1 VATGAES
8 GVKSGVDSKVQSE
21 VQSEVTSG
29 VLVKGKGRVAITGAT
44 GFLGSHLTERLLKDG
59 YEVSILARSEEKAA
73 QFTGRVHNI
82 VIADIADRAA
92 MVKLVEGAD
101 YVFHLVSN
109 FRTASGP
116 PESYHKINVE
126 GTKAVVD
133 AALAAGVKRF
143 VHCATIGV
151 HGNVKSSPADENTA
165 YAPGDLYQ
173 ETKLEA
179 QQYVESVIGKTEM
192 EVVIVRPC
200 SMYGPG
206 DMRMLKMFRMLAK
219 KTFLIIGPC
228 QENFHAVYIDDIVDG
243 FMLALTKENVS
254 GETFLIGGDKYL
266 PLIDYIKV
274 VADAEGAPMPWLK
287 FPYWF
292 FYSAAVVIE
301 SICVPLKI
309 EPPLHRRRVRFYKNN
324 RAFNIQK
331 ARDQL
336 GYSPKVSLEEG
347 MKRTVAWY
355 KENGFL

>member
-1 VATGAES
+1 MATE
-8 GVKSGVDSKVQSE
+8 
-21 VQSEVTSG
+21 
-29 VLVKGKGRVAITGAT
+29 GKGRVAITGAT

-59 YEVSILARSEEKAA
+59 YEVSILARDEEKARK
-73 QFTGRVHNI
+73 FEGRVHDI

-92 MVKLVEGAD
+92 MARLVEGAD
-101 YVFHLVSN
+101 FVIHLVSN
-109 FRTASGP
+109 FRTASGS
-116 PESYHKINVE
+116 PESYQQINVE

-133 AALAAGVKRF
+133 AAMAAGVKRF

-151 HGNVKSSPADENTA
+151 HGNVKSTPADENSP

-179 QQYVESVIGKTEM
+179 QQYVESVIGKSAM
-192 EVVIVRPC
+192 EVVIIRPC

-219 KTFLIIGPC
+219 KTFLMIGPC
-228 QENFHAVYIDDIVDG
+228 QENFHAVYIDDIVEG
-243 FMLALTKENVS
+243 FTLAMTTENIA
-254 GETFLIGGDKYL
+254 GETFLIGGDHYL
-266 PLIDYIKV
+266 PLRDYIKV
-274 VADAEGAPMPWLK
+274 VADAENAPMPWLK

-292 FYSAAVVIE
+292 FYSAAVVVE

-331 ARDQL
+331 AREKL
-336 GYSPKVSLEEG
+336 GYSPKVSLEDG